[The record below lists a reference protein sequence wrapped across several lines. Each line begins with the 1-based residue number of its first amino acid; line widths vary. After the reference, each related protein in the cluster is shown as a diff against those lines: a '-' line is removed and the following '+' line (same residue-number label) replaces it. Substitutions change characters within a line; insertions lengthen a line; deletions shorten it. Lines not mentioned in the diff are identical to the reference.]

1 MGLCG
6 EECEAGAEV
15 GLCGECGCV
24 VGMCVDTRDEEEE
37 GGPAGRCVEAG
48 GSHLVQGILQCNYYC
63 ANLEGEG
70 PGRMVYGGVHGLGV
84 GFQFAGNYVPRPVQR
99 RYPFSQRFYGGN
111 TGIYRVCFSG
121 SSRSLQ
127 VQSILGDGRIYIVLF
142 LFGSQILGFL
152 YLS

>member
-1 MGLCG
+1 MGC
-6 EECEAGAEV
+6 
-15 GLCGECGCV
+15 
-24 VGMCVDTRDEEEE
+24 
-37 GGPAGRCVEAG
+37 CVEAG
-48 GSHLVQGILQCNYYC
+48 GSHLVQGILQCNYYS
-63 ANLEGEG
+63 AHLEGEV

-111 TGIYRVCFSG
+111 SGICCAHFSG
-121 SSRSLQ
+121 NSRSLQ